1 MAPSRLEPSV
11 PLWNPA
17 QAVSTPRL
25 AQALEKEPLLSPV
38 CIGSE
43 TQQLPTGAGSG
54 CAQPWNWNCS
64 RGLELRQCRLLLQR
78 QNSQKQRF
86 SGCFTLG
93 LKSKAVSGDSV
104 GRGTQ

>member
-43 TQQLPTGAGSG
+43 TQQLPTAQAQAVLICGIGIAHEAWNSASAGCCCKG
-54 CAQPWNWNCS
+54 
-64 RGLELRQCRLLLQR
+64 
-78 QNSQKQRF
+78 KIV
-86 SGCFTLG
+86 
-93 LKSKAVSGDSV
+93 KSKGFQDASLLA
-104 GRGTQ
+104 